1 MNIQKK
7 PMKNPSADHRILAL
21 AGRINRM
28 RVPLIAATLL
38 VSLALVTVAAIDTA
52 TWRSLIAAI
61 GAVLVLLGGAGVV
74 VVAALVPAA
83 SWRWRVL
90 HNLLESTNNHLNSV
104 EGSLYDVRH
113 KVDDLTARMAKVPLA
128 NAAAKAS
135 AAASPAAKSPAPKG
149 PAPAAK
155 PASANVAATSRGAPN
170 ATQQAEIRE
179 NLRNALLATPARP
192 QIERSSARHWPVPV
206 LNGRDAVVTVV
217 VPLFNEERFIRDTI
231 DSLKRQTVRNFKAII
246 VDDASTDRSAA
257 IALKIM
263 GADPRFMLVR
273 HQRNSGLSASRN
285 TGLRLAETPFVTF
298 LDGDDF
304 LLPDSLQIRLQAFND
319 WNDPALAGTYSGMA
333 TAPENVDSNFV
344 PASLTW
350 SGKVRNFVNSEGEA
364 PFNAHAP
371 LLRTAVVRELGGFD
385 ERLLKRC
392 EDWDLWQRMMRRGY
406 FFAPVNKIAAVYRRK
421 RASMVRTM
429 SLDHIRTGRQI
440 FERAHREIGA
450 QEQGGT
456 APFRFTEGFPSYR
469 EKMTFAKRQL
479 QYASMAYV
487 NNPAAFQELVGEFP
501 HELWRYVRQDIDV
514 DAVVTEG
521 LRRMLAVDNATF
533 DAERPVIEEVRRA
546 ILSYFGGPRGDA
558 AVAAEAAEPVVAPA
572 AAFSHDVA
580 FFPQSL
586 YQLDCMLP
594 LVAEVEAAGNRAL
607 IVTVESVTGDQ
618 GVMTALR
625 ERAIPHATYNTFVL
639 QRLAA
644 PVSVVQRPY
653 SGVVSTHAAANGARV
668 IELFDPAVEV
678 HMPDENVPLAPSV
691 AVERSGF
698 MAALAE
704 VRAQAPAAPEPI
716 APVEPTEPPK
726 PVGSTAPTLILKEE
740 RLDLYPDYER
750 LAELKDKFRGERCF
764 IVGNGPS
771 LNQTDLTLLNNEYSI
786 AVNGIFYKTRE
797 NGYRPTFYVVEDS
810 SVMKENIDDIKAY
823 EAPYKFF
830 PTLYRGL
837 HPPADNVRFF
847 LMNRGFYEPTSPSF
861 CVPRFSYDAARRM
874 YCGQSV
880 THINLQLAYHLGFS
894 KVYLIG
900 MDFSY
905 TIPDSAVVTGDL
917 ILSTD
922 DDPNHFHKDYFGKG
936 KTWKDPKLHRVLL
949 NYEIARDAYR
959 ADGRQIFNAT
969 IGGKLEAFERVD
981 YYELLGGRREVA
993 ASAATEPDG
1002 VSADGA

>member
-7 PMKNPSADHRILAL
+7 PMKNASAEHRILAL
-21 AGRINRM
+21 AGRINRK
-28 RVPLIAATLL
+28 RVPLIAATVLA
-38 VSLALVTVAAIDTA
+38 SLALITVAAIDSA
-52 TWRSLIAAI
+52 AWRSLLAAVA
-61 GAVLVLLGGAGVV
+61 AVLVLLAGAGAV
-74 VVAALVPAA
+74 VVAALLPAA
-83 SWRWRVL
+83 SWRWRIIN
-90 HNLLESTNNHLNSV
+90 NLLESTNSHLNSV
-104 EGSLYDVRH
+104 EGSLFDIRH
-113 KVDDLTARMAKVPLA
+113 KVDDLNQRVAKGLVT
-128 NAAAKAS
+128 AAAKAPAPAAKAPVPAAKSQAPS
-135 AAASPAAKSPAPKG
+135 AKAPVPAAKSPPA
-149 PAPAAK
+149 APANPKLQSEIRQSLTTALVAT
-155 PASANVAATSRGAPN
+155 PPRDAVAASVD
-170 ATQQAEIRE
+170 
-179 NLRNALLATPARP
+179 
-192 QIERSSARHWPVPV
+192 RHWPVPTI
-206 LNGRDAVVTVV
+206 NGRDAIVTIV

-231 DSLKRQTVRNFKAII
+231 ESLKRQTVRNFKAII

-263 GADPRFMLVR
+263 GADPRFVLVR

-304 LLPDSLQIRLQAFND
+304 LLPDSLQIRLNAFNE

-344 PASLTW
+344 PQSLVWT
-350 SGKVRNFVNSEGEA
+350 GKVRNFVNSEGEA

-371 LLRTAVVRELGGFD
+371 LLRTEIVRELGGFD
-385 ERLLKRC
+385 ERLLKGC

-440 FERAHREIGA
+440 FERAHRQIGA
-450 QEQGGT
+450 EEQLGV

-487 NNPAAFQELVGEFP
+487 NNPSAFQELVAEFP
-501 HELWRYVRQDIDV
+501 HELWRYIRQDFDV
-514 DAVVTEG
+514 NAVVTEG

-533 DAERPVIEEVRRA
+533 DAERPILDEVRRA
-546 ILSYFGGPRGDA
+546 ILSHFGRVESA
-558 AVAAEAAEPVVAPA
+558 ADSEGESVATASAP
-572 AAFSHDVA
+572 AFSHDVA
-580 FFPQSL
+580 FFPQSV

-594 LVAEVEAAGNRAL
+594 LVAEVEAAGQRTL
-607 IVTVESVTGDQ
+607 IVSVESVTGDQ
-618 GVMTALR
+618 GVLTALR
-625 ERAIPHATYNTFVL
+625 ERGVAHVTYNTFVL
-639 QRLAA
+639 QRLGA
-644 PVSVVQRPY
+644 PISVVQRPY
-653 SGVVSTHAAANGARV
+653 SGLVSTHAAANGARV
-668 IELFDPAVEV
+668 IELHDPAVVV
-678 HMPDENVPLAPSV
+678 HMPDENVPLTPHAL
-691 AVERSGF
+691 VERSGF
-698 MAALAE
+698 MAALAAARD
-704 VRAQAPAAPEPI
+704 VAPAMPEAI
-716 APVEPTEPPK
+716 VSASPVESPK
-726 PVGSTAPTLILKEE
+726 PVGTTAPMVMLKEE

-771 LNQTDLTLLNNEYSI
+771 LNETDLTLLNNEYSI

-810 SVMKENIDDIKAY
+810 SVMKENIEDIKAY

-905 TIPDSAVVTGDL
+905 VIPDSAVVNGDL

-949 NYEIARDAYR
+949 NYEIAREAYR

-981 YYELLGGRREVA
+981 YYELLGGRRPVTVA
-993 ASAATEPDG
+993 EPDG
-1002 VSADGA
+1002 ISADGA